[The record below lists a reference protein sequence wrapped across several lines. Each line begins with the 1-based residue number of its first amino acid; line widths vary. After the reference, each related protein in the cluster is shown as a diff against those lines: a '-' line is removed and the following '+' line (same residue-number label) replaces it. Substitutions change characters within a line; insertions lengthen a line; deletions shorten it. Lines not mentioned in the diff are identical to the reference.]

1 MAKRERRE
9 RGKAGILDNIS
20 YAMSYG
26 NQLSEDELYAIHAA
40 SLDVLMEIGVKVESE
55 EARKL
60 FAEGGCTVEDEIVKI
75 PAYLVEECIR
85 TAPSTILLAGRNP
98 KNDYVVKQ
106 KKVSFINFG
115 EGVNVIDPYTKEYRR
130 SVKEDL
136 ERNTKVIDAINVLP
150 CAYRSVASQD
160 KAGSVQALHNMEA
173 MFNNTT
179 KHCFI
184 GPDGKKNIEKIIDM
198 AAFIAGGRDELKK
211 RPLVT
216 FNLCPTSPLQL
227 NPTATD
233 ALILGARAGI
243 PCNIIS
249 MALSGATSSVT
260 LAGTL
265 VTHNAEVLSAVVL
278 SQLAEKGAAV
288 LYASSTSIMDMR
300 HLTTPVGA
308 SELAMISNAVAQLA
322 NYYNLPSFVAGG

>member
-1 MAKRERRE
+1 MARRE
-9 RGKAGILDNIS
+9 RHERGKTGVLDNMK

-26 NQLSEDELYAIHAA
+26 NELSEEKLYAIHAA
-40 SLDVLMEIGVKVESE
+40 SLDVLMEIGVKVESQ
-55 EARKL
+55 EARDL
-60 FAEGGCTVEDEIVKI
+60 FAEGGCTVEGEIVKI
-75 PAYLVEECIR
+75 PAYLVEESIR
-85 TAPSTILLAGRNP
+85 TAPSVVLLAGRNP
-98 KNDYVVKQ
+98 KNDYVIK
-106 KKVSFINFG
+106 KNKVSFITFG

-130 SVKEDL
+130 SVKDDL
-136 ERNTKVIDAINVLP
+136 VRNTIVTDALDILP

-198 AAFIAGGRDELKK
+198 AAFIQGGRENLKK
-211 RPLVT
+211 RPIVT

-278 SQLAEKGAAV
+278 SQLAEKGAPV

-308 SELAMISNAVAQLA
+308 PELAMISNAVAQLA
-322 NYYNLPSFVAGG
+322 RYYNLPSFVAGG